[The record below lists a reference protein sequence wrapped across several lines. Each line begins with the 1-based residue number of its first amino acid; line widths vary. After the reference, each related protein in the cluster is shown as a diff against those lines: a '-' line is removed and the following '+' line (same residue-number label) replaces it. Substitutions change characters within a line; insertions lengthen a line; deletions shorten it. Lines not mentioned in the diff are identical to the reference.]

1 MVVNKKEIKS
11 RYEISKPVYG
21 DGYNISLK
29 LGHDELLTSFVSKKE
44 DLAARV
50 DNIREFA
57 GDEINFHV
65 IKMDEEEGFFFK
77 LSKSD
82 KLYRG
87 DILASSDI
95 FDFRSEVES
104 LIKRVIRESQTV
116 EVVDNTE

>member
-1 MVVNKKEIKS
+1 MVLDKKEIKS

-29 LGHDELLTSFVSKKE
+29 LGKDELLTSFVSKKE

-116 EVVDNTE
+116 EVVDNPE